1 MAYVA
6 CDRPTRLLPSSA
18 VMAANASAIYIDVD
32 AVGEAPVGEVG
43 LPGLVGLLGLE
54 ADVGR
59 AGLLAGFGHDEVGA
73 A

>member
-1 MAYVA
+1 VVVDPAE
-6 CDRPTRLLPSSA
+6 DL
-18 VMAANASAIYIDVD
+18 DVD

-59 AGLLAGFGHDEVGA
+59 AGLLAGFGHDEIGA